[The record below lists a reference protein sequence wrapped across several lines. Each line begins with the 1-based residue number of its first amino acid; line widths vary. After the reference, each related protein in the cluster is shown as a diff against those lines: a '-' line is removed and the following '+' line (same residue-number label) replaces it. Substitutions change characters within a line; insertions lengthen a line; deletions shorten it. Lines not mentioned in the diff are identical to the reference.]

1 MNSRLA
7 WIDVSKPGFLA
18 WRDLPPVP
26 RPVLQNPL
34 PVALSIPQATP
45 DVAVILVEGFA
56 SSRLSLEEEIDKFY
70 FEEEKSSRAPLI
82 CISDIEGESNR
93 SSGIHNPYLI
103 LARPNDSDEEE
114 ENMALNK
121 GNKSLK
127 DLMAARGK
135 KSTSKTTPKSRVAP
149 PPPPQIPTN
158 LGLKP
163 NPDLKKK
170 RPVKTL
176 EESEVGPQKGT
187 KQQKVAPDVK
197 DRKTQSVES
206 REEPHRVDV
215 RMTQRI

>member
-1 MNSRLA
+1 M
-7 WIDVSKPGFLA
+7 
-18 WRDLPPVP
+18 
-26 RPVLQNPL
+26 
-34 PVALSIPQATP
+34 
-45 DVAVILVEGFA
+45 GFA
-56 SSRLSLEEEIDKFY
+56 SSCLSLEEEIDKFH

-121 GNKSLK
+121 GNKSLR
-127 DLMAARGK
+127 DLMAAKGK
-135 KSTSKTTPKSRVAP
+135 ESTSKTTPKSRVAP

-187 KQQKVAPDVK
+187 KQQKVAPDAR
-197 DRKTQSVES
+197 DRKT
-206 REEPHRVDV
+206 
-215 RMTQRI
+215 